1 MADNDFL
8 DFFAAPFGGADGI
21 DRRNLNTKIEQL
33 GEYIGTERDAPY
45 VTDPDVFTGMSREE
59 MLGNVS
65 NLSAQAITALGDGY
79 MDIASEF
86 GLAWC
91 LLKLENITGGQQ
103 WTGDAADAAHGA
115 IERLSTPVSDTH
127 ASFQTIGLKMRQASS
142 AAGDVRPKV
151 ESLLS
156 NAEALPLLL
165 SGADAADLKEKR
177 EQERREAARILESI
191 YKPTFVEAGTNVPSI
206 MPPEGIAGADGPGIG
221 TGGGRGS
228 SGSAGATGSIGA
240 APSGSAPGAPG
251 AGESPEAAAGTQAAT
266 AAPTDKGTNGAAAST
281 TSVGANTPAA
291 ASSASALQHS
301 AAGGSALGGATHG
314 STNGGGG
321 ASGFG
326 GGSVGG
332 GAVRSG
338 GFGGTSSNGRAIFT
352 GPVSP
357 GAAPSAGAASTGAKA
372 DGSAARPG
380 PARAPMGMP
389 MAGRGAGAGQ
399 DDDTEHKMPSYLI
412 NVENGNELIGDLAPV
427 APPVIGE

>member
-45 VTDPDVFTGMSREE
+45 VTDPDVFDGMSREE
-59 MLGNVS
+59 MLGNVG
-65 NLSAQAITALGDGY
+65 NLSSQAIAALSDGY
-79 MDIASEF
+79 MDVASEF
-86 GLAWC
+86 GLAWA
-91 LLKLENITGGQQ
+91 LLSLRNITGGEQ
-103 WTGDAADAAHGA
+103 WTGQAADAANGA
-115 IERLSTPVSDTH
+115 IEKLSKPVSDTH

-191 YKPTFVEAGTNVPSI
+191 YKPTFVDAGTNVPSI
-206 MPPEGIAGADGPGIG
+206 MPPETINGVGGPGVG
-221 TGGGRGS
+221 TGSGS
-228 SGSAGATGSIGA
+228 GSAGSAGATGSIGA
-240 APSGSAPGAPG
+240 APYGFAPGEPG
-251 AGESPEAAAGTQAAT
+251 AGESPDAAAGTQAAT
-266 AAPTDKGTNGAAAST
+266 AAPTDQGTNGAAAST
-281 TSVGANTPAA
+281 APVGANTPAA
-291 ASSASALQHS
+291 TSSASALQHG
-301 AAGGSALGGATHG
+301 AAGASALGGTAHG
-314 STNGGGG
+314 STSGGGG

-326 GGSVGG
+326 SGAVGG
-332 GAVRSG
+332 GAVGSG
-338 GFGGTSSNGRAIFT
+338 GFGGAGSNGRAIFT
-352 GPVSP
+352 GPVQP
-357 GAAPSAGAASTGAKA
+357 GAAPGAGAAATGAA
-372 DGSAARPG
+372 AGGSTARPG
-380 PARAPMGMP
+380 SARPPMGMP

-399 DDDTEHKMPSYLI
+399 DDTEHQTPSYLI